1 MSSTRLRDDPGST
14 QLKNGRG
21 EEGDGYMRAM
31 PFTPR
36 VMADDF
42 PPSFRPIT
50 FEYGGSTD
58 HWEHLCWFENTALLH
73 RLSDGVKCRVFAMTL
88 TGPAHQWFRQLSAG
102 SIPTFD
108 KLSSM
113 LLHH

>member
-1 MSSTRLRDDPGST
+1 
-14 QLKNGRG
+14 
-21 EEGDGYMRAM
+21 
-31 PFTPR
+31 
-36 VMADDF
+36 MADDF